1 MGRLYHCG
9 RHHPVGPGLYNTR
22 ENELI
27 RHKHTRIN
35 SLFSA
40 LDCGWDVT
48 DSKFLLL
55 WLLSDREVHVVW
67 TMSQTDNFSLM
78 LLFVSIILSQQWGKK
93 TKIHGFWGS
102 NSDPLYWLGY
112 SPVPKEISASGYQ
125 ELAQGEDSLHH
136 PLPSSPYVLSTPI
149 LLCWGFSSEEETK
162 KELKHSWFLVK
173 RRGTHS
179 PWPVVAPSWL
189 LLSLEEHL
197 CWAYALSLPLSGAVG
212 VAQSKECTLRIGV
225 CISYFTHEREKKKQ
239 HTGGRTYSGSQSQG
253 AAHHKVTMT

>member
-1 MGRLYHCG
+1 MWLTLSSCFCDFSVTERFMLS
-9 RHHPVGPGLYNTR
+9 
-22 ENELI
+22 ELWAKLTI
-27 RHKHTRIN
+27 
-35 SLFSA
+35 SPLCCFLSA
-40 LDCGWDVT
+40 LFYH
-48 DSKFLLL
+48 SN
-55 WLLSDREVHVVW
+55 E
-67 TMSQTDNFSLM
+67 
-78 LLFVSIILSQQWGKK
+78 GKK

-225 CISYFTHEREKKKQ
+225 CISYFTHEREKKKA
-239 HTGGRTYSGSQSQG
+239 TYRRKDLFRLTVPGCSPSQG
-253 AAHHKVTMT
+253 DNDIRWPMNARIQLSFSLYCPGPKDRERLCLSSHLSWHNLGMSP